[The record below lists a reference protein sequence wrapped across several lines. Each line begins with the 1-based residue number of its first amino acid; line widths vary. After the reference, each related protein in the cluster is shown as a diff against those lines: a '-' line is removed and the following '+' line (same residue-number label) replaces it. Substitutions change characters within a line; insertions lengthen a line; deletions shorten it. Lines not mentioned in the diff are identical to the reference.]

1 MAESDVGCWIN
12 RPTPFHLLPA
22 IKYFLS
28 CCWITEWMEGWRQFF
43 LLQHFLLVH
52 SHLSFLRLSW
62 FTMFLFPLICLICV
76 IQWVASV
83 CTLPVLMCCSPMYI
97 VHLCLW
103 VYVSVSSGYF
113 CLWSEVVNVS
123 FCNFPLPMVCMCN
136 RHLNCACACAF
147 VQPACALC
155 MCRKHQKSAMWLSC
169 NVMAVPHWSVQIG
182 CSSFQPSRLKH
193 LLPLFIPSP
202 QPKKL

>member
-22 IKYFLS
+22 IKYFLSS

-52 SHLSFLRLSW
+52 SHLSQFCSFVLIYDVPLSSH
-62 FTMFLFPLICLICV
+62 MFNMHYAMSCHDVHFACAYVLLSYVHCTFVPLSLCV
-76 IQWVASV
+76 CV
-83 CTLPVLMCCSPMYI
+83 
-97 VHLCLW
+97 LW
-103 VYVSVSSGYF
+103 VF

-169 NVMAVPHWSVQIG
+169 NVMAVPHSSVQIG
-182 CSSFQPSRLKH
+182 CSSFPAA
-193 LLPLFIPSP
+193 
-202 QPKKL
+202 